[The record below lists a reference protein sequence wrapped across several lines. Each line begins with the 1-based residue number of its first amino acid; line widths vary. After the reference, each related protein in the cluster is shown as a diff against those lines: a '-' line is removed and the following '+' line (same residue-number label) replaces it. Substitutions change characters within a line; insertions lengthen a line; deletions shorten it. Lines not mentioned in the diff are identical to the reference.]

1 MTLHIPQAVQQQMV
15 DHAKAA
21 YPEECC
27 GFMYGEDR
35 GTDRYITFVEAVTNQ
50 SEDNRK
56 RRFSIAPQA
65 YMQAEQR
72 ALAEGVTLLGVY
84 HSHPDHPAEPSEHD
98 RKQAMPFFSYVI
110 LSIREG
116 ELAAWTSWQLDD
128 QAETAEFAEEA
139 VAPLF

>member
-1 MTLHIPQAVQQQMV
+1 
-15 DHAKAA
+15 
-21 YPEECC
+21 
-27 GFMYGEDR
+27 
-35 GTDRYITFVEAVTNQ
+35 
-50 SEDNRK
+50 
-56 RRFSIAPQA
+56 
-65 YMQAEQR
+65 MQAEQR